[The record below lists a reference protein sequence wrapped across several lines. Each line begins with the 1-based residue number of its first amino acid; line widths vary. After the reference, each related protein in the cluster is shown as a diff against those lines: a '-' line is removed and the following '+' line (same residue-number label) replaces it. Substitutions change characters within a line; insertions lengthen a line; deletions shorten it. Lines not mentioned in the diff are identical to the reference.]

1 MEDFEKT
8 IRAIIRGGA
17 TRERGVAEAVAFAR
31 AMLDSLEPERTK
43 LLAEHNKLEASLDAL
58 YTRAQKTQS
67 EEDVIKLSEAQAQCD
82 RLGKMLL
89 EGIKMYSAVSEEL
102 SKLQRFETLR
112 RAPIVPAFATATAT
126 ATIDTLRN
134 KLGNL
139 VGEMRQHWSTYDDSM
154 EPREEEQ
161 IAGPMQIAD
170 VLGDGA
176 CGPRAFITGVIR
188 IITGGQER
196 PVHLSYDPARM
207 IEFVA
212 KVKVLMLE
220 LVQFLS
226 QNPGNQEFITALY
239 NNPDN
244 GAVKTFASYKAMVSN
259 PAYHMTNFELRLL
272 CVLFGMFDPRLSQVN
287 IIHKTPKF
295 GEQYQSLSASGQI
308 EPVSNEHINILHVPG
323 HYMSIVDLTK
333 VVLPRIYPVEAP
345 LQL

>member
-1 MEDFEKT
+1 MEDFQNT

-17 TRERGVAEAVAFAR
+17 TRERGVAEAVAFAS
-31 AMLDSLEPERTK
+31 AMLDSLKPECTK
-43 LLAEHNKLEASLDAL
+43 LIAENNKLEASLDAL

-67 EEDVIKLSEAQAQCD
+67 EEDVIKLSEAQAPCH
-82 RLGKMLL
+82 RLSKMLL
-89 EGIKMYSAVSEEL
+89 ESIKMYSAVSEEL

-112 RAPIVPAFATATAT
+112 RAPIVPAFAT
-126 ATIDTLRN
+126 IDTLRN
-134 KLGNL
+134 KVAKL
-139 VGEMRQHWSTYDDSM
+139 VGEMCQHWSTYDDSM
-154 EPREEEQ
+154 EPRTESVEQ

-170 VLGDGA
+170 VRGDGA

-188 IITGGQER
+188 IITGGQVPKVR

-287 IIHKTPKF
+287 IIRKTPKF

-323 HYMSIVDLTK
+323 HYMSIVHLTEG
-333 VVLPRIYPVEAP
+333 VLPRIYPVEAP